1 MVNATSGSELPTDY
15 QSHQEQSFGMGV
27 RECKD
32 EDDQLLWP
40 PRYLTSPLVS
50 LPRLRK
56 VSFDGH

>member
-40 PRYLTSPLVS
+40 PALPDEPTSIPS
-50 LPRLRK
+50 SPK
-56 VSFDGH
+56 KGEF